1 MVTDISWLTR
11 QMKDERYN
19 PYKLKA
25 EDIDE
30 FEEDILEMLDEN
42 VKLSGAR
49 YIAFVN
55 LLIRLEHR

>member
-11 QMKDERYN
+11 QMKDERY

-30 FEEDILEMLDEN
+30 FEEDILEMLDQN

-55 LLIRLEHR
+55 LLIRLGNR

>member
-1 MVTDISWLTR
+1 MITDISWLTR
-11 QMKDERYN
+11 QLQNEKL

-30 FEEDILEMLDEN
+30 FEEDILEMLD
-42 VKLSGAR
+42 KDIQLSGAR
-49 YIAFVN
+49 DIAFDN